1 MFKEKKILK
10 GAKNSYDL
18 SVKENKQLKEY
29 IMNIKQKCKQYQQQ
43 QQQQEFLQE
52 KEYFQRPQKI

>member
-1 MFKEKKILK
+1 
-10 GAKNSYDL
+10 
-18 SVKENKQLKEY
+18 
-29 IMNIKQKCKQYQQQ
+29 MNIKQKCKQYQQQ